1 MTIPSPMAAA
11 ARGTESLVETHRS
24 VLFPWVKPYYTEP
37 LVITEAEGVWVTDDA
52 GTRYLDLFAGILTTS
67 VGHCHPEVVGRVQDQ
82 VARLGHT
89 SALYVT
95 EGQVE
100 VAQTLIGMAPGR
112 LSKAAFTNSGTEA
125 IETAIT
131 AALRFTG
138 RSEIIALRH
147 SYSGRSILAAN
158 LTAQGPWRP
167 LPSSVAG
174 IKHARAPYVYRSP
187 LGRDVPDEAH
197 TNFFLDDLVEVIE
210 TTTTG
215 RPAALLIESVMGV
228 GGFIVP
234 PRGYLEGAAEIIR
247 SLGGVFISDEVQSGF
262 GRTGTHW
269 FGCQH
274 AGVEPDIMVMAK
286 GIASGFPV
294 GATLATD
301 EIAEVWPGPSVCTYG
316 GNPISMAATAATL
329 DVMHREDVR
338 TRSDARGGQL
348 RAGLETLR
356 TEYPWIGDVRG
367 MGLMQ
372 ALEIVTDPA
381 SRNPDAARTRAL
393 MDAAREEHLLVG
405 AGGLKGNV
413 IRIGPSMLITE
424 AEMEEALA
432 RLRRAAR
439 KADAA
444 T

>member
-1 MTIPSPMAAA
+1 MTSPT
-11 ARGTESLVETHRS
+11 RTEDLVETHRS
-24 VLFPWVKPYYTEP
+24 VLFPWVKPYYADP
-37 LVITEAEGVWVTDDA
+37 VVMTEAKGVWVKNDA
-52 GTRYLDLFAGILTTS
+52 GATYLDLFAGILTTS
-67 VGHCHPEVVGRVQDQ
+67 IGHCHPEVVGRVQDQ
-82 VARLGHT
+82 VAKLGHT

-95 EGQVE
+95 EGQIE
-100 VAQTLIGMAPGR
+100 VAKTLIGMAPGR
-112 LSKAAFTNSGTEA
+112 LTKAAFTNSGTEA

-131 AALRFTG
+131 SAMRYTG

-158 LTAQGPWRP
+158 LTAHSPWRP

-174 IKHARAPYVYRSP
+174 IKHARAPYLYRSP
-187 LGRDVPDEAH
+187 LGEGVSEAEQ
-197 TNFFLDDLVEVIE
+197 TKFFLDDLVEVIE

-301 EIAEVWPGPSVCTYG
+301 EIADVWHGPSVSTYG

-338 TRSDARGGQL
+338 TRSNERGAQL
-348 RAGLETLR
+348 RAGLEALR
-356 TEYPWIGDVRG
+356 AEYAWIGDVRG

-372 ALEIVTDPA
+372 ALEIVTDPE
-381 SRNPDAARTRAL
+381 SKTPDAPRTRAL
-393 MDAAREEHLLVG
+393 MDAARDEHLLIG

-424 AEMEEALA
+424 EEMDDALA
-432 RLRRAAR
+432 RLTRAAR
-439 KADAA
+439 KAAQA
-444 T
+444 V